1 MRIAFLGSGPL
12 GLPTLRALAAS
23 PEHEIVTVVTQ
34 PDRPAGR
41 GLQPR
46 PTPVK
51 VFARGRNLPLF
62 QPEVINREVD
72 RLRHVNP
79 DVIVVVAFGQ
89 ILSQELLEVPR
100 LGAVNLHASLLPK
113 YRGAAPI
120 QWALI
125 RGERV
130 TGVTTF
136 LLDEG
141 LDTGPILLQR
151 EVPISEEDTAGTLE
165 GKLSEIGAEVMLETL
180 RGLQESTITPIP
192 QDDARA
198 TYAPKIKKEMAKIDW
213 TADARSVFNLIRA
226 LEPSPGA
233 YTFYRGRRL
242 KIRRGRVVDEET
254 RRGEPGEVVALGTE
268 GPIVQTGQ
276 GLLELTAVQ
285 PEGRKVMSGLDFTHG
300 YRVQVGEKLGD
311 RTRD

>member
-1 MRIAFLGSGPL
+1 MRIVFLGSGPL
-12 GLPTLRALAAS
+12 GLPTLQALSAS
-23 PEHEIVTVVTQ
+23 PEHEIVLVVTQ

-51 VFARGRNLPLF
+51 EFAREQNLPLF

-72 RLRHVNP
+72 RLRRVSP

-89 ILSQELLEVPR
+89 ILSKELLEVPR
-100 LGAVNLHASLLPK
+100 LGTVNLHASLLPK

-120 QWALI
+120 QWALL

-151 EVPISEEDTAGTLE
+151 EVPISEDDTAGTLE
-165 GKLSEIGAEVMLETL
+165 RKLAEIGAELMLETL
-180 RGLQESTITPIP
+180 RGLREGTISPTP
-192 QDDARA
+192 QDEARV
-198 TYAPKIKKEMAKIDW
+198 TYAPKVKKEMAKIDW
-213 TADARSVFNLIRA
+213 TADARSIFHLIRA

-233 YTFYRGRRL
+233 YTLYRGRRL
-242 KIRRGRVVDEET
+242 KVHRARVADEGAQE
-254 RRGEPGEVVALGTE
+254 GGPGEVVALGPE
-268 GPIVQTGQ
+268 GPIVQTGR
-276 GLLELTAVQ
+276 GLLELVQ
-285 PEGRKVMSGLDFTHG
+285 LRPEGRKAMSGPDFARG
-300 YRVQVGEKLGD
+300 YRVQVGERLGERAGD
-311 RTRD
+311 